1 MCPQFL
7 SHFQTQWEEY
17 SVEKGNKTS
26 KSKIYHQ
33 AENSSHNNTAERVEA
48 YQVCLNIVSQD
59 FHIPFSKVF
68 FLNQPKPQSQE
79 SDDSYYK
86 YINTW
91 NSIELSDTGD
101 ILAIWFKFVTA

>member
-1 MCPQFL
+1 L
-7 SHFQTQWEEY
+7 K
-17 SVEKGNKTS
+17 KGTKLG
-26 KSKIYHQ
+26 KIKFTIKQ
-33 AENSSHNNTAERVEA
+33 KNSSHNNTAERVEA

-59 FHIPFSKVF
+59 FHVPFSKVF

-79 SDDSYYK
+79 SDDIYYK

-91 NSIELSDTGD
+91 NSIDLSDTGD